1 MTNELTEIETAQAQ
15 IRALESVLVERVQF
29 ARRAGLQFN
38 GDRDVWKALG
48 YADNPGFHDYC
59 SRYRRQDVAARII
72 DQPVR
77 ATWRETPLL
86 VDTDDE
92 ENDSPFEEAWLALV
106 GKKRIVERFRRVDT
120 LASLGEFAVLLVG
133 LAGQDDFEQPLI
145 RGAAGEDGLLYLTP
159 FSQGA
164 TTVDMHDDDQRSP
177 RYGWPTMYS
186 LQTQIATG
194 KVTTQQSLKAHW
206 SRVVHV
212 TQNNLENDVQGT
224 PSLERVYNLLFDL
237 LKVVGASAETYWQLA
252 NSPLHAN
259 LDPKSRPLSETEKAK
274 VKDQVDELLHGQR
287 RNIFSSGMDLGYL
300 ATSVADPRGP
310 FEVIMKLISSATGI
324 PVRMLTGSEAG
335 ELASSQDEKNFQDR
349 IAERQTDYAEP
360 SILRPTVDI
369 LIEAGVLPE
378 PREGEYQVQW
388 GSLADADESER
399 AETTETWARAAQG
412 FSNASSVIAPSEAR
426 ERYFGL
432 PADLPEEVEVEPEEN
447 NNNDEDEENNNT

>member
-1 MTNELTEIETAQAQ
+1 MTTELTELETTQQ
-15 IRALESVLVERVQF
+15 QLRILESVLVDRVQF
-29 ARRAGLQFN
+29 ARRAGLQFG

-48 YADNPGFHDYC
+48 YAENPGFQDYC

-77 ATWRETPLL
+77 ATWREVPLL

-106 GKKRIVERFRRVDT
+106 GEKRVIERFRRVDT

-164 TTVDMHDDDQRSP
+164 TTVDMHDDDQASP

-194 KVTTQQSLKAHW
+194 KVTTQQSLRSHW

-212 TQNNLENDVQGT
+212 TQNNLENDVLGM
-224 PSLERVYNLLFDL
+224 PALERVYNLLFDL

-259 LDPKSRPLSETEKAK
+259 LDPKSRPLSDTEKEK
-274 VKDQVDELLHGQR
+274 VKEQVDELLHGQR

-310 FEVIMKLISSATGI
+310 FDVIMKLISSATGI
-324 PVRMLTGSEAG
+324 PIRMLTGSEAG
-335 ELASSQDEKNFQDR
+335 ELASSQDDKNFADR
-349 IAERQTDYAEP
+349 ISERQTDYAEP
-360 SILRPTVDI
+360 KILRPTADI

-378 PREGEYQVQW
+378 PQNGEYQVKW
-388 GSLADADESER
+388 GSLADSDENER
-399 AETTETWARAAQG
+399 AETTDKWASAAQK
-412 FSNASSVIAPSEAR
+412 FSNASTVIAPSEAR
-426 ERYFGL
+426 ERFFGL
-432 PADLPEEVEVEPEEN
+432 PAELPEDEIESEEN
-447 NNNDEDEENNNT
+447 NNNNEQ

>member
-1 MTNELTEIETAQAQ
+1 MTTEIEALQGQLRT
-15 IRALESVLVERVQF
+15 LESVLVDRVQF
-29 ARRAGLQFN
+29 ARRAGLQFG
-38 GDRDVWKALG
+38 GDRDIWKSLG
-48 YADNPGFHDYC
+48 YADAPRFHDYC
-59 SRYRRQDVAARII
+59 SVYRRQDVAGRVV

-77 ATWRETPLL
+77 ATWREVPLL

-106 GKKRIVERFRRVDT
+106 GKKRIIERFRRVDT

-133 LAGQDDFEQPLI
+133 LAGQDDFKQPLI
-145 RGAAGEDGLLYLTP
+145 RGSAGEDGLLYLTP
-159 FSQGA
+159 YSQGA
-164 TTVDMHDDDQRSP
+164 TTIDMHDDDQTSP

-186 LQTQIATG
+186 LQTQVATG
-194 KVTTQQSLKAHW
+194 KVTTQQSLQAHW
-206 SRVVHV
+206 SRVIHV
-212 TQNNLENDVQGT
+212 TQNNLENDILGT
-224 PSLERVYNLLFDL
+224 PALERVYNLLFDL

-259 LDPKSRPLSETEKAK
+259 LDPKARVLSDKEKEK

-300 ATSVADPRGP
+300 STSVADPRGP

-324 PVRMLTGSEAG
+324 PIRMLTGSEAG

-360 SILRPTVDI
+360 KILRPTVDT
-369 LIEAGVLPE
+369 LIEASVLPE

-399 AETTETWARAAQG
+399 AETTDKWASAAQK
-412 FSNASSVIAPSEAR
+412 FSNASSVITPSEVR
-426 ERYFGL
+426 ERFFGL
-432 PADLPEEVEVEPEEN
+432 PAEVPESQEEDEVEI
-447 NNNDEDEENNNT
+447 EENNNTNE